1 VIFKDAA
8 RDGEQRW
15 YRPASSNGH
24 GKSTQ
29 LARLMEREVGHG
41 PGSPG
46 SWSRLLVAHARWILG
61 VTLAVVAAAALFA
74 STQTRLYS
82 ATADVLV
89 EPSAAAGGGAAQ
101 QPVLATEESVV
112 SSGTV
117 LSAAS
122 HAIGVPV
129 AELSKGL
136 SVAAKGASYVLHIS
150 YTNPNPHVAQQRAQA
165 IAQAYT
171 SFRST
176 TPAANGAPNTAPVA
190 TLITPAPLPTSP
202 SSPKYV
208 LDLGAALLIG
218 LALGIVTAWGRDHMD
233 DRLRGP
239 LDLERQADAD
249 VLGMIP
255 AFRSTER
262 GPRGQLVMAVSPGS
276 IVAEAYRG
284 LRTRVLLTMAGSTS
298 GTILVTSP
306 TWEGRGT
313 TAANLA
319 AALAQSGRSTILVCA
334 DLHWGRAQLLFGV
347 SKVTPGLAELLEQR
361 TDLGSVLQATSV
373 PGLRLL
379 PPGAPQPDPAALLQ
393 LPALRAALSEIRAEA
408 DVVVIEAPPLLVTPD
423 ARPLADCAEIILL
436 VADAQTTTR
445 AQVRAA
451 VRELE
456 PERARFAGC
465 VLVNVGRRRL
475 VKSGFLP
482 SARPVDD
489 GSRSAPAGDRDIT
502 RRRPV
507 SRPSSPGGGHR
518 SQQRDREAA
527 PADDEPMAG
536 EPARQ
541 EVWAAAPTD
550 DEPMAGESADSR
562 GQQSDG

>member
-1 VIFKDAA
+1 MIFKDAA

-29 LARLMEREVGHG
+29 LARLVEREVGHG

-46 SWSRLLVAHARWILG
+46 SWSRLLLAHARWILG

-74 STQTRLYS
+74 FTQTKSYT
-82 ATADVLV
+82 ATADALV

-112 SSGTV
+112 SSGAV
-117 LSAAS
+117 LSKAS
-122 HAIGVPV
+122 QAIGVPV
-129 AELSKGL
+129 AELSHGL
-136 SVAAKGASYVLHIS
+136 SVTAKGASYVLHIS

-165 IAQAYT
+165 VAQAYT

-190 TLITPAPLPTSP
+190 KLITPAPLPTSP
-202 SSPKYV
+202 YSPKYV

-284 LRTRVLLTMAGSTS
+284 VRTRVLLTMAGSKS